1 MKKHD
6 DVFLHKIS
14 RHTNLQLP
22 FSDYVK
28 VDKFP
33 AQISDLLGTV
43 ITLKYRNYYRS
54 ELEAG
59 TKSAT
64 IIRDGEK
71 VSSRPSDDT
80 QQLEDREPLS
90 YEIDE
95 TPFYYEDPFIIL
107 RADAEEPFR
116 LIAVSTD
123 YTKMVVNST
132 EIVNG
137 DYLFFTKVSE
147 YHPQMNEF
155 IGIDWKDQYAG
166 IIPELRAISLRVDET
181 EPCYSILMEYL
192 EEDMVRFVLGDE
204 TMAKMADYKRKDDW
218 GERLY
223 SNILNDYEV
232 AELRRSVIEGK
243 TIYGAS

>member
-107 RADAEEPFR
+107 RADAEKPFR
-116 LIAVSTD
+116 LIAVSKD
-123 YTKMVVNST
+123 YSKIIVNST
-132 EIVNG
+132 EVIDGN
-137 DYLFFTKVSE
+137 YLFLTKVSE
-147 YHPQMNEF
+147 YPIQMNEY
-155 IGIDWKDQYAG
+155 IGLQCEDQYAG
-166 IIPELRAISLRVDET
+166 DIASLNSVTLRVDEC
-181 EPCYSILMEYL
+181 EPCYSVLMEYVS
-192 EEDMVRFVLGDE
+192 DNKVRFILGDE
-204 TMAKMADYKRKDDW
+204 VISKIIMYQDDNIDTFFSEPLTDAEIITMRK
-218 GERLY
+218 LT
-223 SNILNDYEV
+223 
-232 AELRRSVIEGK
+232 IEGK
-243 TIYGAS
+243 TIYGTS